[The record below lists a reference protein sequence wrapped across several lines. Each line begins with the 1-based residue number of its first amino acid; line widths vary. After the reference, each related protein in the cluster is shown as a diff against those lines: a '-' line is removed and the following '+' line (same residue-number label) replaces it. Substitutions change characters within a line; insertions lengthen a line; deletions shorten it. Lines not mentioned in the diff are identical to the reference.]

1 MKQHVVDRRDVLS
14 GILLLALG
22 LLTMGTAVFFLV
34 LRPALLPE
42 DIRHTGIDP
51 GTLAHGVPGMA
62 RHRVPRLGRF
72 IAGLGVLLLGS
83 GGFLL
88 SGRAR
93 LPVLGHGNRRPRRV
107 WALPVQQ
114 YPPGFGFP
122 LVHFGPVRVGRRNRD
137 QPAAEARTLTRLFG
151 IHSFKAAPAQ
161 MVTK

>member
-1 MKQHVVDRRDVLS
+1 MKQHIVDRRDALS
-14 GILLLALG
+14 GILLLVLG

-51 GTLAHGVPGMA
+51 GTLPPAFLEW
-62 RHRVPRLGRF
+62 LGTVFRTWGGF
-72 IAGLGVLLLGS
+72 IAGFGVLLLGI

-122 LVHFGPVRVGRRNRD
+122 LVHFGPVRAGRRNRD
-137 QPAAEARTLTRLFG
+137 QPAAEARTLTRSFG
-151 IHSFKAAPAQ
+151 IHSFNAAPAQ

>member
-1 MKQHVVDRRDVLS
+1 MKQHIVDRRDALS
-14 GILLLALG
+14 GILLLVLG

-51 GTLAHGVPGMA
+51 GTLPPAFLEW
-62 RHRVPRLGRF
+62 LGTVFRTWGGF
-72 IAGLGVLLLGS
+72 IAGFGVLLLGI

-93 LPVLGHGNRRPRRV
+93 CLYWATAIGAVV
-107 WALPVQQ
+107 AFWALPVQQ
-114 YPPGFGFP
+114 HPPGFGFP
-122 LVHFGPVRVGRRNRD
+122 LVHFGPVRAGRRNRD
-137 QPAAEARTLTRLFG
+137 QPAAEARTLTRSFG
-151 IHSFKAAPAQ
+151 IHSFNAAPAQ

>member
-1 MKQHVVDRRDVLS
+1 MKQHIVDRRDALS
-14 GILLLALG
+14 GILLLVLG

-62 RHRVPRLGRF
+62 RHRVPHLGWFHCRIWRPAAGDWRLPALRPG
-72 IAGLGVLLLGS
+72 AM
-83 GGFLL
+83 
-88 SGRAR
+88 
-93 LPVLGHGNRRPRRV
+93 PVLGHGHRCRRRV

-114 YPPGFGFP
+114 HPPGFGFP
-122 LVHFGPVRVGRRNRD
+122 LVHFGPVRAGRRNRD
-137 QPAAEARTLTRLFG
+137 QPAAEARTLTRSFG
-151 IHSFKAAPAQ
+151 IHSFNAAPAQ

>member
-1 MKQHVVDRRDVLS
+1 MLS

-51 GTLAHGVPGMA
+51 GTLPPAFLEW
-62 RHRVPRLGRF
+62 LGTVFRTWGGF
-72 IAGLGVLLLGS
+72 IAGFGVLLLGI

-93 LPVLGHGNRRPRRV
+93 CLYWATAIGAVVAFGRFLFSNILLDSDFLWFISALFALAAATAISLLLRR
-107 WALPVQQ
+107 
-114 YPPGFGFP
+114 
-122 LVHFGPVRVGRRNRD
+122 GR
-137 QPAAEARTLTRLFG
+137 
-151 IHSFKAAPAQ
+151 
-161 MVTK
+161 